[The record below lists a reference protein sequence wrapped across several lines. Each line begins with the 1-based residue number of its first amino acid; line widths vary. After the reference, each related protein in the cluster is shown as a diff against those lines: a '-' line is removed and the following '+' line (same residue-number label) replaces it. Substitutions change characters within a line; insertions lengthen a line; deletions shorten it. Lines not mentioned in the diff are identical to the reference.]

1 MTQQSIQHEIDAEK
15 ARQSRIDAQRAV
27 CPPHQLNRLKAAQ
40 REAELALA
48 RVYGH
53 RLDSRVSGRIIEG
66 MILAPEVLCSI
77 GGGVNELP
85 TDAKGWDRWAKVA
98 ASREPLAKLS
108 IEYSDAQLREEIRRD
123 VLDTIRPE
131 QRLQMAR
138 AGTLDAHV
146 DGEVKAKLEARSG
159 V

>member
-27 CPPHQLNRLKAAQ
+27 CPPHQMKRLDTAQ

-53 RLDSRVSGRIIEG
+53 RLDARVSERIIEG

-85 TDAKGWDRWAKVA
+85 TDAKGWDAWARETANK
-98 ASREPLAKLS
+98 EPLAKLS
-108 IEYSDAQLREEIRRD
+108 IDASDAVLKEKIRQQA
-123 VLDTIRPE
+123 LDAMRPE

-138 AGTLDAHV
+138 AGTLDDHIEGIVREKIETRA
-146 DGEVKAKLEARSG
+146 G

>member
-1 MTQQSIQHEIDAEK
+1 MTQQTIQHEIDAEK

-27 CPPHQLNRLKAAQ
+27 CPPHQLKRLETAQ

-53 RLDSRVSGRIIEG
+53 RLNSRVSGRIIEG
-66 MILAPEVLCSI
+66 MILVPEVLCSI

-85 TDAKGWDRWAKVA
+85 TDAKGWDQWARDA
-98 ASREPLAKLS
+98 ANKEPLAKLS
-108 IEYSDAQLREEIRRD
+108 IEHSDAQLRERLRCE
-123 VLDTIRPE
+123 VLEKICPE

-146 DGEVKAKLEARSG
+146 EGEVKSELEARSG

>member
-27 CPPHQLNRLKAAQ
+27 CPPHQMKRLETAQ

-53 RLDSRVSGRIIEG
+53 RLDPRVCGRIIEG
-66 MILAPEVLCSI
+66 MILSPEVLCTI
-77 GGGVNELP
+77 GGGANELP
-85 TDAKGWDRWAKVA
+85 TDAKGWDRWARDA
-98 ASREPLAKLS
+98 ANEEPLAKLS
-108 IEYSDAQLREEIRRD
+108 IEHSDAQLREEIRRT
-123 VLDTIRPE
+123 VLESIRPE

-146 DGEVKAKLEARSG
+146 EDEVKVKLEDRSG